1 MTRVLPIF
9 PLGSVL
15 LPHGV
20 LPLHVFEPRYRA
32 MMESLDPTAPEF
44 GVVLIERGSEVGGSD
59 VRSALGTVA
68 RVVESAELPDGRWV
82 LIAVGGEPFSVE
94 RWLPDDP
101 FPRAEI
107 VARPDGLWDVERDG
121 QLIAAERSVRR
132 ALALASEL
140 GDSNPPTTFE
150 LRGSSLEKLWQLA
163 VLAPLG
169 PTDRQRLLAC
179 TDAGARCSL
188 LAELVSDVIE
198 LLAFRMGS
206 G

>member
-1 MTRVLPIF
+1 MKRVLPLF

-20 LPLHVFEPRYRA
+20 LPLHIFEPRYRA
-32 MMESLDPTAPEF
+32 MMESLDPLSPEF

-59 VRSALGTVA
+59 VRSTLGTVA

-82 LIAVGGEPFSVE
+82 LIAVGAAPFSVQ

-107 VARPDGLWDVERDG
+107 LERADGAWDPGRDG
-121 QLIAAERSVRR
+121 DLFDTERAVRR

-140 GDSNPPTTFE
+140 GESNAVTTFE
-150 LRGSSLEKLWQLA
+150 LQGSPLEKLWQLA

-179 TDAGARCSL
+179 EDPGPRCTL
-188 LAELVSDVIE
+188 LGELVRDVTE
-198 LLAFRMGS
+198 LLAFRMG
-206 G
+206 GG